1 MGDGDELT
9 EAPPTEMAG
18 VSTADTEVAHA
29 WALDYD
35 DAMPTEQIL
44 TPRRITALGVAASV
58 ALVVAAGVVV
68 YFATRESG
76 TVTTPASPSTV
87 AVAAPVPQPTVT
99 TVMMPA
105 PAIPPAPVRPP
116 APVSIPMDRYGQVHV
131 QTASGKTV
139 CAMTAGDVECN
150 VAFTRQLGPVENGM
164 PVSGVGVSSRGA
176 WQWLYGDPG
185 DPDYV
190 TMKYGTIYQAI
201 GWTITPTKDGT
212 TFMYDATGHGMTL
225 SVDGFSAF

>member
-1 MGDGDELT
+1 MGDGEP
-9 EAPPTEMAG
+9 APPTESVEAPTDFAG
-18 VSTADTEVAHA
+18 LGDQTEIAHA

-35 DAMPTEQIL
+35 DAVPTERIL
-44 TPRRITALGVAASV
+44 TPRRITLLGVAASV
-58 ALVVAAGVVV
+58 ALVVAAGTVV

-76 TVTTPASPSTV
+76 TVAASASSSVVT
-87 AVAAPVPQPTVT
+87 VAAPPQSTVT
-99 TVMMPA
+99 IA
-105 PAIPPAPVRPP
+105 PAAVPPPAPRPP

-131 QTASGKTV
+131 QTFSGKTV

-150 VAFTRQLGPVENGM
+150 VRFTNQLGPVYNGM

-190 TMKYGTIYQAI
+190 TMNYGTTYRAL
-201 GWTITPTKDGT
+201 GWTITPTKEGT
-212 TFMYDATGHGMTL
+212 TFMYDATGHGMTI
-225 SVDGFSAF
+225 SVDGFSPF